1 MEFDDPKKLIT
12 CCCCLTALITIG
24 VVAFFSYSSLDVNEY
39 GLDYSSLTKTIDRN
53 YYGSGYHMLGFGHSF
68 IRYPSTV
75 LNMEFSNEDNADR
88 PPIQSRTEDGLLI
101 QFRASFQYKL
111 LPDRLYDLYMKFGE
125 DYRGPCIKYAIETLN
140 DAATKYDAN
149 EFFNSSQLIT
159 TRMMDDLNRTLD
171 TNCYA
176 SIQFFQLQNIDI
188 PDKYQD
194 AIQQT
199 LMQDSEISRT
209 ENQRK
214 QLQVDLQAM
223 QNSAVISKEKTFN
236 DAQAK
241 ANA

>member
-1 MEFDDPKKLIT
+1 MDFDDSKKAIT

-24 VVAFFSYSSLDVNEY
+24 IVAFFSYSSLDVNEY
-39 GLDYSSLTKTIDRN
+39 GLDYSSLTKTIDRQ

-75 LNMEFSNEDNADR
+75 LNMEFSNENNADR

-125 DYRGPCIKYAIETLN
+125 DYRGPCMKYAIETLN

-171 TNCYA
+171 TNCYS

-194 AIQQT
+194 AIQ
-199 LMQDSEISRT
+199 
-209 ENQRK
+209 
-214 QLQVDLQAM
+214 
-223 QNSAVISKEKTFN
+223 
-236 DAQAK
+236 
-241 ANA
+241 